1 MLDQSP
7 RNELGKG
14 ILDPAVESKL
24 LAAGVIYAR
33 RVFQP
38 DGKYHLNTAT
48 TPISAIAANVLKP
61 VKRQINTTLV
71 SNYEQKRENHS
82 IGA

>member
-1 MLDQSP
+1 MLDTSP

-33 RVFQP
+33 RVFHA
-38 DGKYHLNTAT
+38 DGKFHLRTAT
-48 TPISAIAANVLKP
+48 TPINAIAANILKP
-61 VKRQINTTLV
+61 VKLPINSTLV
-71 SNYEQKRENHS
+71 SNYEQKRENHYL
-82 IGA
+82 GA